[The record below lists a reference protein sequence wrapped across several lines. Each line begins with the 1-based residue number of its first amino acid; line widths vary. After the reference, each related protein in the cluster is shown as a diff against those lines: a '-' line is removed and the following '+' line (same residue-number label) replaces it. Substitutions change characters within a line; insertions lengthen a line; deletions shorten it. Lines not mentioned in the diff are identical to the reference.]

1 VTVGEGELGVLLQ
14 GGVGAYGLVCVVV
27 GENMVVCV
35 SCDD

>member
-1 VTVGEGELGVLLQ
+1 VVGEGELWVLLQ
-14 GGVGAYGLVCVVV
+14 GGVGAYGLVCVV